1 VSEHAGPPGS
11 PEVRT
16 EELAALLEQMGAVL
30 LSTETISTT
39 LELVTQLATQ
49 TIPATAGAGLTLVD
63 HQGKRS
69 VAASNPLVQQAD
81 LLQYELDEGPCLT
94 AWRDQV
100 PVRIDDVAAET
111 RWPRWSAV
119 AADLGLRSLLSVP
132 LVAGGTAIG
141 AIKVYSHQRHAY
153 DARAER
159 VLSLFAHQAAILL
172 TNTQTLS
179 EARAATGN
187 LAAALVNRDIIGQAK
202 GVLIAQGAP
211 DEQAAFTMLAAA
223 SQRSN
228 LKLPDVARQLVQS
241 VAARNAQP
249 AELRP
254 VDPRPGHDHPGSERG
269 S

>member
-1 VSEHAGPPGS
+1 VSEHAGPAGS

-16 EELAALLEQMGAVL
+16 EELAALLDQMGAVL
-30 LSTETISTT
+30 LSTETIGTT
-39 LELVTQLATQ
+39 IELVTQLATE
-49 TIPATAGAGLTLVD
+49 TIPATAGAGLTLID
-63 HQGKRS
+63 HHGKRS

-81 LLQYELDEGPCLT
+81 LLQYELDDGPCLT

-100 PVRIDDVAAET
+100 TVRIDDVTAET
-111 RWPRWSAV
+111 RWPRWSA
-119 AADLGLRSLLSVP
+119 AAAELGLRSMLIVP
-132 LVAGGTAIG
+132 LVAGGTSIG

-179 EARAATGN
+179 DARDATGN
-187 LAAALVNRDIIGQAK
+187 LAAALLNRDIIGQAK

-211 DEQAAFTMLAAA
+211 DEQAAFAMLASA

-228 LKLPDVARQLVQS
+228 LKLPEVARQLVQS
-241 VAARNAQP
+241 AAARNAKP
-249 AELRP
+249 A
-254 VDPRPGHDHPGSERG
+254 DPRLGDDRPHSQRG